1 MIEYDRNIDIVNIEV
16 FQRFGVE
23 APSVPRHR
31 CVICKKPVSIDDSY
45 SFGGHML
52 ICERCF
58 YKHFNGELHKVNEW
72 KNEEDSIILNK
83 VQEKLEEKG
92 KDLEAK

>member
-1 MIEYDRNIDIVNIEV
+1 MSKVEYDHGIDIINIEI

-23 APSVPRHR
+23 DPSVPRHR

-52 ICERCF
+52 ICIGCF
-58 YKHFNGELHKVNEW
+58 YKHFGGKIYKVNAW
-72 KNEEDSIILNK
+72 KKEYDAYLSNR
-83 VQEKLEEKG
+83 
-92 KDLEAK
+92 